1 MMTNST
7 ALSETRI
14 GTDRANWYT
23 VCKESELNPF
33 MGVRALLHGK
43 QIALF
48 MIRNSREIFA
58 IDAIDPFSGAAV
70 LSRGIVGDLKGE
82 LVVASP
88 IYKQHFNLRTGVCL
102 EDETCGVETYPVRV
116 RDGYVQVADSDT
128 RESSE

>member
-1 MMTNST
+1 MMMNST
-7 ALSETRI
+7 ALNETSI
-14 GTDRANWYT
+14 STDRANWYT
-23 VCKESELNPF
+23 VCKAIDLNPF
-33 MGVRALLHGK
+33 MGVRALIHGE
-43 QIALF
+43 QIAIF
-48 MIRNSREIFA
+48 MVRSSREIFA
-58 IDAIDPFSGAAV
+58 INAVDPFSDAAV

-102 EDETCGVETYPVRV
+102 EDETCRVKTYPVRI